1 MARVKKGLT
10 KRARH
15 KRILNLT
22 EGFRGTKNRLVRVAH
37 EAMLHSGEYAFAGR
51 KRRKRDLRALW
62 IERINAGLDQSGS
75 DLSYSRF
82 VNALKKQGIELDRKI
97 LSDLA
102 YSDIETFAKVVE
114 KVSK

>member
-15 KRILNLT
+15 KRILKLT
-22 EGFRGTKNRLVRVAH
+22 AGFRGAKNRLVRVAH
-37 EAMLHSGEYAFAGR
+37 EAMLHSGQYAFAGR
-51 KRRKRDLRALW
+51 KLRKRDMRALW
-62 IERINAGLDQSGS
+62 IERINAGLGLTSQGV
-75 DLSYSRF
+75 SYSRF
-82 VNALKKQGIELDRKI
+82 IKNLKDQKVELDRKI

-102 YSDIETFAKVVE
+102 YSDMDTFTKVVE

>member
-15 KRILNLT
+15 KRILKLT
-22 EGFRGTKNRLVRVAH
+22 AGFRGAKNRLVRVAH
-37 EAMLHSGEYAFAGR
+37 EAMLHSVQYAFAGR
-51 KRRKRDLRALW
+51 KLRKRDMRALW
-62 IERINAGLDQSGS
+62 IERINAGLGLTSQGV
-75 DLSYSRF
+75 SYSRF
-82 VNALKKQGIELDRKI
+82 IKNLKDQKVELDRKI

-102 YSDIETFAKVVE
+102 YSDMDTFTKVVE